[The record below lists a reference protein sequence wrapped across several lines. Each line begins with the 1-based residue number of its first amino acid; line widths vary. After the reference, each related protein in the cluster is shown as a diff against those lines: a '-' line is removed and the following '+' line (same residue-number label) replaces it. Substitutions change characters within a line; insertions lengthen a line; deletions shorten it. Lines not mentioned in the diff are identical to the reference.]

1 MTTLTTQDKVD
12 SMLKWGIIFSI
23 IWLAGIG
30 SLISFII
37 GYKAGNAI
45 KGSNHELVGS
55 GRAWWCLIVGR
66 LGILFWFPIIFIA
79 VRNQ

>member
-1 MTTLTTQDKVD
+1 MTASVNQGKID
-12 SMLKWGIIFSI
+12 SMLKWGIVFSI

-37 GYKAGNAI
+37 GYKARKAI

-55 GRAWWCLIVGR
+55 GRAAWCLIVGG
-66 LGILFWFPIIFIA
+66 LGILFWLPIIFIA